1 MMFDLGS
8 ELPAAIG
15 VYVFWGDGALP
26 LYIGKSID
34 IRTRFRAHQL
44 AADEAQMMSRVRRI
58 EIHATAGEL
67 GALLLESRLIKQMNP
82 LYNVRLR
89 RVRPLVC
96 IQLMPH
102 EAVPAVQLVQP
113 KDPQWAMQPDRFGV
127 FASRHAA
134 QGFLRQLAQRE
145 RLCLSVMGL
154 EPREAR
160 GCFARQLQRC
170 DGACVGAEPLATH
183 HERLR
188 TALSHLQIHVWSFPG
203 PIELIEQQGSWE
215 QRLGIDRWQH
225 VSTWCSQTGALER
238 HDQAGFDWDTYR
250 ILVGPV
256 LMGRVKWAPVKPIKA
271 IAPARRKQGVK
282 PDPPCENR

>member
-1 MMFDLGS
+1 MMLPLGS
-8 ELPAAIG
+8 ELPAVTG
-15 VYVFWGDGALP
+15 VYVFWGEGQLP

-34 IRTRFRAHQL
+34 IRARFRAHQL
-44 AADEAQMMSRVRRI
+44 AADEAEMMSRVQRI
-58 EIHATAGEL
+58 EIHETAGEI
-67 GALLLESRLIKQMNP
+67 GALLLESRLIKHMHP
-82 LYNVRLR
+82 LHNIRLR

-96 IQLMPH
+96 IQLMQAH
-102 EAVPAVQLVQP
+102 AWPALQLVQP

-134 QGFLRQLAQRE
+134 HRFLHKLAQRE

-154 EPREAR
+154 EPRQAR
-160 GCFARQLQRC
+160 GCFARQLQAC
-170 DGACVGAEPLATH
+170 DGACVGAEPLDLH

-203 PIELIEQQGSWE
+203 AIELIEQQGGWQ

-225 VSTWCSQTGALER
+225 VSTWCSKTGDLQR
-238 HDQAGFDWDTYR
+238 HDPEGFDWDTYR

-256 LMGRVKWAPVKPIKA
+256 LMGKVKWEPARSAK
-271 IAPARRKQGVK
+271 PARRRATIK
-282 PDPPCENR
+282 PDQPCENP